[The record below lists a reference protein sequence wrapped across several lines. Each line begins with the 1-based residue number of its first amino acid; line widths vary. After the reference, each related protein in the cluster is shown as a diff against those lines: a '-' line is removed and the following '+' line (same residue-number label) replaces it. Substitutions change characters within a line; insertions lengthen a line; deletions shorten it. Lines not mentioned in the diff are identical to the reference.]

1 VGPVWAMTTAYL
13 LPLAKNGMKDR
24 PDLQEKVVRAH
35 LISGAIVDIC
45 TLLFTHSEDV
55 LIK

>member
-1 VGPVWAMTTAYL
+1 MGPVWAITTANL

-35 LISGAIVDIC
+35 LISGAIVDVSPP
-45 TLLFTHSEDV
+45 LLDAAPLTC
-55 LIK
+55 

>member
-1 VGPVWAMTTAYL
+1 MTTAYL

-35 LISGAIVDIC
+35 LISGAIVNIC